1 MKTKPIITPNPK
13 RDQYWMD
20 VAQLTAKQSH
30 GIRAKVGSVLV
41 TENGASVVGC
51 NGLPKQ
57 LGNDLEYRVCDPA
70 GEYEDSDGKYKLV
83 TRNEVTHAELNT
95 VLKCAKEGIS
105 TVGSTIYVTLSPCS
119 ACATMLVAA
128 GVKRVVYLNEYRD
141 TQGLYLLKQCGVIVD
156 RLLKTTDGR

>member
-1 MKTKPIITPNPK
+1 MNYPNPK

-70 GEYEDSDGKYKLV
+70 GECEDSDGKYKLV
-83 TRNEVTHAELNT
+83 TKSNVIHAELCC
-95 VLKCAKEGIS
+95 VLKCAREGIS

-156 RLLKTTDGR
+156 RLTT

>member
-1 MKTKPIITPNPK
+1 MNYPNPK

-30 GIRAKVGSVLV
+30 GIRAKVGAVLV

-57 LGNDLEYRVCDPA
+57 LGNDLEYRVYDPT
-70 GEYEDSDGKYKLV
+70 GEYEDSDGRYKLV
-83 TRNEVTHAELNT
+83 SKSNVIHAELCC

-105 TVGSTIYVTLSPCS
+105 TVGSTVYVTLSPCTS
-119 ACATMLVAA
+119 CATMLVAA

-141 TQGLYLLKQCGVIVD
+141 TQGLYLLRQCGVIVQK
-156 RLLKTTDGR
+156 LSSTTDN

>member
-1 MKTKPIITPNPK
+1 MKTLPNPK

-70 GEYEDSDGKYKLV
+70 GEYVDRDGKYKLV
-83 TRNEVTHAELNT
+83 SKPYVLHAELNT

-105 TVGSTIYVTLSPCS
+105 TVDSTVYVTLSPCTS
-119 ACATMLVAA
+119 CATMLVAA

-141 TQGLYLLKQCGVIVD
+141 TQGLYLLRQCGVIVD
-156 RLLKTTDGR
+156 NLPAVAKGD

>member
-1 MKTKPIITPNPK
+1 MRQSPNPK
-13 RDQYWMD
+13 RDQYWME

-70 GEYEDSDGKYKLV
+70 GEYEDGDGKYKLV
-83 TRNEVTHAELNT
+83 SYNYVVHSELNT

-105 TVGSTIYVTLSPCS
+105 TVGSTIYVTLPPCS

-141 TQGLYLLKQCGVIVD
+141 NQGLYLLKQCGVIVD
-156 RLLKTTDGR
+156 RLSPTTGSR

>member
-1 MKTKPIITPNPK
+1 MNYPNPK
-13 RDQYWMD
+13 RDRYWMD

-30 GIRAKVGSVLV
+30 GIRAKVGAVLV

-57 LGNDLEYRVCDPA
+57 LGNDLEYRLYDPT
-70 GEYEDSDGKYKLV
+70 GEYEDSDGRYNLV
-83 TRNEVTHAELNT
+83 SKPYVLHGETNC

-105 TVGSTIYVTLSPCS
+105 TVGSTVYVTLSPCTS
-119 ACATMLVAA
+119 CATMLVAA

-141 TQGLYLLKQCGVIVD
+141 TTGLQLLMQCGVIVE
-156 RLLKTTDGR
+156 RLDNLTGE

>member
-1 MKTKPIITPNPK
+1 MINPNPK

-20 VAQLTAKQSH
+20 VAKLTAKQSH
-30 GIRAKVGSVLV
+30 GIRAKVGAVLV

-57 LGNDLEYRVCDPA
+57 LGNDLEYRLYEPT
-70 GEYEDSDGKYKLV
+70 GEYEDSDGKYTLV

-105 TVGSTIYVTLSPCS
+105 TVGSTVYVTLSPCTS
-119 ACATMLVAA
+119 CATMLVAA

-141 TQGLYLLKQCGVIVD
+141 ATGLQLLMQCGVIVD
-156 RLLKTTDGR
+156 RLSNVVDNN